1 MCALRDRTA
10 RPPECLGC
18 VTAFRTR
25 GSIPCAAMR
34 LSLHEKRR
42 DHFRHAF
49 CLFNCLTNTLLK
61 RRAVFPKQIEGA
73 GTNDRYVF
81 PEDAGKYASANSSN
95 TDKCAACGL
104 SDNPISRQNGLDP
117 FCQLRHLPQPANPFG
132 FAGNTYCT
140 AYFPGLYRGVV
151 RKGG

>member
-1 MCALRDRTA
+1 MCRLQFYRNIQKKSTNPSIRTLVSTLQC
-10 RPPECLGC
+10 RFLC
-18 VTAFRTR
+18 VFRILPYTH
-25 GSIPCAAMR
+25 SA
-34 LSLHEKRR
+34 
-42 DHFRHAF
+42 
-49 CLFNCLTNTLLK
+49 K

-81 PEDAGKYASANSSN
+81 SEDAGKYASVNSSN